1 MPVRN
6 EDPERAMAC
15 LATTLNS
22 LALTSSPSSFDAYI
36 LSDTDQVDLL
46 QSEKTRCQ
54 ELEQTLPIAINL
66 YYRHR
71 VLNVGHK
78 AGNIAEFCQR
88 WGSNYDFMV
97 VLDSDSIMEG
107 TTLVELVSLMELN
120 PQTGLIQT
128 APIPTN
134 QTTLFGRILQ
144 FSSSLYGPLISWGQS
159 FWYSNSANY
168 WGHNAIIRMSAFI
181 ETCGLPS
188 LPGKP
193 PFGGEILSHDF
204 VEASFLKRAGWDLF
218 LLPHLKGTYEM
229 VPGDLLSYVKRER
242 RWAQGSLQ
250 HLHLV
255 VAKDI
260 HFMNRIH
267 FLMGA
272 MGYLSSLLWLGL
284 LLASTAYILSLQAGT
299 TFFFLEPYF
308 PSIKLTS
315 GSWEPMLSP
324 LLITGCILLL
334 PKLLS
339 LTVSLIA
346 ILKNP
351 REAPLLVLSFLLEII
366 FAILLSPIL
375 MFYHTAFIFRF
386 LTGGTTRWEPSEDRN
401 TDVSWS
407 RAFGSTLFISIICLI
422 WASLI
427 IWYSPLFFLWMLPI
441 FMGLA
446 LANPIICLTTDRGLL
461 QWSER
466 LKLFSIL
473 EGHVSPG
480 VDISF
485 DDYLPQAT
493 DPKQHSSVSL
503 EPPMENPRMML
514 KQNLT
519 W

>member
-1 MPVRN
+1 
-6 EDPERAMAC
+6 
-15 LATTLNS
+15 
-22 LALTSSPSSFDAYI
+22 
-36 LSDTDQVDLL
+36 
-46 QSEKTRCQ
+46 
-54 ELEQTLPIAINL
+54 
-66 YYRHR
+66 
-71 VLNVGHK
+71 
-78 AGNIAEFCQR
+78 
-88 WGSNYDFMV
+88 
-97 VLDSDSIMEG
+97 
-107 TTLVELVSLMELN
+107 
-120 PQTGLIQT
+120 
-128 APIPTN
+128 
-134 QTTLFGRILQ
+134 
-144 FSSSLYGPLISWGQS
+144 
-159 FWYSNSANY
+159 
-168 WGHNAIIRMSAFI
+168 MSAFI

-255 VAKDI
+255 VSKDI

-284 LLASTAYILSLQAGT
+284 LLASTTYILSLQTGT

-315 GSWEPMLSP
+315 GSWDPMLSP
-324 LLITGCILLL
+324 LLITGCILFL

-339 LTVSLIA
+339 LTVYLITT
-346 ILKNP
+346 LKNP

-375 MFYHTAFIFRF
+375 MFYHTAFVFRF
-386 LTGGTTRWEPSEDRN
+386 LTGGTTSWEPSEDRD
-401 TDVSWS
+401 TEVSWS
-407 RAFGSTLFISIICLI
+407 RAFRSTLFISTTCLI

-446 LANPIICLTTDRGLL
+446 LANPIICLTTDRVLL
-461 QWSER
+461 EWSER

-473 EGHVSPG
+473 EGDVSPD
-480 VDISF
+480 VDISAG
-485 DDYLPQAT
+485 DYLTQMK

-503 EPPMENPRMML
+503 EPPMENPRKML